1 MIGYDWDFVT
11 VWQYRGLLETAGLV
25 TLQLIVLTMLVGIG
39 IGFLLALLRLA
50 NRRIFSISAMALVE
64 FLRAVPPLVLLIWVY
79 YCIPIL
85 MDIRLS
91 AFQTGVLALGVYSAA
106 FYAEIFRAG
115 IQSIEKGQI
124 EAGMAVGMTHGQI
137 MRRIIIPVAFMRIF
151 PPFIS
156 QGALVIK
163 NTVLVSAIAVGE
175 LLYEGQRLSIH
186 TFRPLEILT
195 VIALIFIAIIMP
207 LTLTANALES
217 RIRARYS

>member
-1 MIGYDWDFVT
+1 MTGYDWDFAT
-11 VWQYRGLLETAGLV
+11 VWQYRALLATAGLV
-25 TLQLIVLTMLVGIG
+25 TLQLIVLTMLVGISV
-39 IGFLLALLRLA
+39 GFLLALVRLA
-50 NRRIFSISAMALVE
+50 KRRIFSISAMWLVE

-85 MDIRLS
+85 LDVRLS
-91 AFQTGVLALGVYSAA
+91 GFQTGVLALGIYSAA

-124 EAGMAVGMTHGQI
+124 EAGMAVGMTSGQI
-137 MRRIIIPVAFMRIF
+137 MRRIVVPVAFMRIF

-207 LTLTANALES
+207 LTLSANALES
-217 RIRARYS
+217 RIRSRYS

>member
-1 MIGYDWDFVT
+1 MTGYDWDFAT
-11 VWQYRGLLETAGLV
+11 VWQYRGLLTTAGLV

-39 IGFLLALLRLA
+39 VGFLLALVRLA
-50 NRRIFSISAMALVE
+50 KRRIFSVSAMALVE

-85 MDIRLS
+85 MDVRLS

-124 EAGMAVGMTHGQI
+124 EAGLAVGMTSNQV

-207 LTLTANALES
+207 LTLSANALEA